1 MVSLDSNQPVMTRT
15 SKDNIF
21 NTEGINV
28 NYATKDQV
36 DELKDLET
44 TALSEKKSWVQLK
57 SQQMS
62 PPIA

>member
-1 MVSLDSNQPVMTRT
+1 MTRT

-28 NYATKDQV
+28 NYATKDQA
-36 DELKDLET
+36 DELKDLQN